1 MTRSRQNNDAVRSES
16 RQARNDGLGEAH
28 FDALDWFYSRSRRAD
43 SGRGFRD
50 PLRTL
55 RYVRKAIHGIA
66 KWGGEAEEV
75 WNVSR
80 LRQFLL
86 YLPLLF
92 RFGHTIDEFYTYRL
106 GTPEWRPHAQAFLP
120 WRRTE
125 ALRRLHEGIGLD
137 DGALASKARFE
148 RRCVEGGIPVI
159 PTILEL
165 DRGEERWGVSGS
177 RGLPATDI
185 IVKPD
190 LGLQGRGVRAYEKVP
205 SGYRD
210 HAGTERE
217 AHALID
223 LWKEESRVR
232 PLIVQP
238 RLRNAR
244 EVSAWSTG
252 ALCAVRLV
260 TTHRLDEPPVL
271 LAGDFRMPHRDP
283 VSCNFSRGAIAAT
296 IDLESGEL
304 GPAQSRDVAEL
315 LHGVAYERH
324 PETGGRIA
332 GVRLPR
338 WDETIKVALSAHEQF
353 SEFQSI
359 GWDVAITEEGP
370 VLIEGNQDW
379 GTRGSQYL
387 GPTPLGW
394 TRLPVDM
401 KYWFETR
408 STASR

>member
-1 MTRSRQNNDAVRSES
+1 VNGEHEAEK
-16 RQARNDGLGEAH
+16 RNSNL
-28 FDALDWFYSRSRRAD
+28 DALDWFYSRSRRAD
-43 SGRGFRD
+43 SRGRFRD
-50 PLRTL
+50 ALRTL
-55 RYVRKAIHGIA
+55 RYVRKAIRGVA
-66 KWGGEAEEV
+66 NWGGEAEEA

-80 LRQFLL
+80 LRQFRL
-86 YLPLLF
+86 YLPLFF

-106 GTPEWRPHAQAFLP
+106 GTPEWRPHAQALLP

-125 ALRRLHEGIGLD
+125 ALRRLHAGIGID
-137 DGALASKARFE
+137 DEVLASKARFE
-148 RRCVEGGIPVI
+148 RRCGEGGIPVI

-165 DRGEERWGVSGS
+165 DRGEERWGDSGY

-190 LGLQGRGVRAYEKVP
+190 RGLQGRGVRAYEKVS

-210 HAGTERE
+210 DAGIERE
-217 AHALID
+217 AKALID
-223 LWKEESRVR
+223 LWKEESRAH

-252 ALCAVRLV
+252 ALCSARLV

-271 LAGDFRMPHRDP
+271 LAADFRMPYRDP
-283 VSCNFSRGAIAAT
+283 VSCNFSRGAVAAS
-296 IDLESGEL
+296 IDLASGEL
-304 GPAQSRDVAEL
+304 GAAQSRDIAEL
-315 LHGVAYERH
+315 LRGVAYDRH

-332 GVRLPR
+332 GARLPN
-338 WDETIKVALSAHEQF
+338 WDETIKVVLSAHEQF

-359 GWDVAITEEGP
+359 GWDVAITEQGP

-379 GTRGSQYL
+379 GNRGSQFL

-394 TRLPVDM
+394 TRLPADM
-401 KYWFETR
+401 KYWFEAR
-408 STASR
+408 STAST